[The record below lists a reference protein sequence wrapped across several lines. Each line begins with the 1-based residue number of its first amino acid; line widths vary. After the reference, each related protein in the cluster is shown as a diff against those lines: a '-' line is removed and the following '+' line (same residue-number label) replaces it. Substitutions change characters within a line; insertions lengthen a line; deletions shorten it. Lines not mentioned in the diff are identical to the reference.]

1 MRLSG
6 CGVGDMRLR
15 AGAGAGKCLSMCK
28 VSGMALTGPF
38 GRVVLWPFAA
48 CKFGTHLV

>member
-6 CGVGDMRLR
+6 CGVGGMRLR

-28 VSGMALTGPF
+28 VFGMALNAPF

-48 CKFGTHLV
+48 CKFCAHLV